1 MLCLTYVYTLKSHW
15 KESRSPLDIPFHQ
28 TTNKK
33 EAKSI
38 IITKLASVTP
48 LWTGHFIIVLAK
60 VPALSCRLGH
70 VPYDHA
76 FGILM
81 DGCAPYDRA
90 FGALIVRSLSIT
102 KKLN

>member
-1 MLCLTYVYTLKSHW
+1 MYVFGDRNVPYST
-15 KESRSPLDIPFHQ
+15 
-28 TTNKK
+28 
-33 EAKSI
+33 
-38 IITKLASVTP
+38 
-48 LWTGHFIIVLAK
+48 LAK

-76 FGILM
+76 FGILTG
-81 DGCAPYDRA
+81 GCAPYDCA